1 MNDRDFDVLLDRYF
15 NGEASTRELAA
26 LEGTLRSQSDRRLL
40 LAKRSLLE
48 VHLRKAFSGLAPTI
62 RPVPA
67 PVPYSVSRSRLRR
80 RVAQGM
86 AAAAVCIAVGWLI
99 SAATRRVPAPLPEP
113 IAMGP
118 IEPHDKKP
126 NEPKSTEPKP
136 MEPRPTEPKATE
148 PRPTEPKPA
157 EPKRESGVLKGA
169 MAGLGDVKNTVADLR
184 KNDGLNSSRPIEP
197 KKEVVAAVK
206 PPQPK
211 PAIEPDDGKQGILGP
226 EPKGPI
232 GLRDLRGTLMVV
244 DADRG
249 TLVLRP
255 RGKGHPDRICVLGEN
270 IAVFVRGQPAG
281 VGELTLG
288 TDVRLRLAEDRLTVE
303 EIREGKD

>member
-1 MNDRDFDVLLDRYF
+1 MNDSDFDVLLDRYF
-15 NGEASTRELAA
+15 YGEASARELAA
-26 LEGTLRSQSDRRLL
+26 LEGLLRNQPDRRLL

-48 VHLRKAFSGLAPTI
+48 IHLRKAFSGLAPTI
-62 RPVPA
+62 RPVP
-67 PVPYSVSRSRLRR
+67 VPNVPRSRLWRR
-80 RVAQGM
+80 ALQGT
-86 AAAAVCIAVGWLI
+86 AAAALCIAVGWLI
-99 SAATRRVPAPLPEP
+99 SAATRHAPIPQP
-113 IAMGP
+113 IAMAP
-118 IEPHDKKP
+118 IDPHDTKP
-126 NEPKSTEPKP
+126 GEPKLKPAEPKATEPK
-136 MEPRPTEPKATE
+136 PTEPKATE
-148 PRPTEPKPA
+148 PRPTEPKPN

-197 KKEVVAAVK
+197 KKEAAVK
-206 PPQPK
+206 PSPPQLI
-211 PAIEPDDGKQGILGP
+211 PAPAVEPDDGKQGILVP
-226 EPKGPI
+226 EPKAKNGP
-232 GLRDLRGTLMVV
+232 RDLRGTLIVV

-255 RGKGHPDRICVLGEN
+255 RGKGNPDRICVLGES

-288 TDVRLRLAEDRLTVE
+288 AEVRLRLADDRLMVE